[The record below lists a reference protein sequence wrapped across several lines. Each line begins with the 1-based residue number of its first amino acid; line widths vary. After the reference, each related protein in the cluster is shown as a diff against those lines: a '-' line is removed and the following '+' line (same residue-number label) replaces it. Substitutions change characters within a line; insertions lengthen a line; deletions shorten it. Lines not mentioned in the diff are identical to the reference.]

1 MDVFVAR
8 QPILDSARKLCGY
21 ELLFR
26 SSLDNVFQAMDGDKA
41 TAELL
46 GHSFV
51 LIGKP
56 KLTGKLR
63 AHINFSAAMVQREV
77 PKLVPADDIV
87 VELLLQEP
95 IAPAVVDRCREL
107 VDAGYHLALDDY
119 DGTQDVGELVELAHY
134 VKVDVQA
141 LDAADIQRIGD
152 SLRDRPVQ
160 IIAKRVESDAEFE
173 QCREAGC
180 SLFQGFFFARP
191 QMVKGISP
199 RSGRSMSMLALMAE
213 LGSAE
218 FDLGRAQ
225 KLIRTDLA
233 LSYKLLRYINSA
245 FFSLPREIRSIS
257 QAVML
262 LGSANVQ
269 RFVSIALLTQLG
281 DNRPDEMLK
290 LSILRA
296 RFCEL
301 MAPERADE
309 AFTLGLFSVLDAIVD
324 APMATALEDLPL
336 AGELRLALT
345 ENTGPLAAYLELAR
359 AYHDADWLTVGRLT
373 RRLKLDESLLP
384 GYYREAVGWADAMFD
399 LDAP

>member
-8 QPILDSARKLCGY
+8 QPILDTARKLCGY

-26 SSLDNVFQAMDGDKA
+26 SSLDNVFMSMDGDKA
-41 TAELL
+41 TAELV

-56 KLTGKLR
+56 RLTGKLR
-63 AHINFSAAMVQREV
+63 AFINFSAAMIQRDV
-77 PKLVPADDIV
+77 PSLLPADDIV
-87 VELLLQEP
+87 VELLLEGP
-95 IAPAVVDRCREL
+95 VTAAL
-107 VDAGYHLALDDY
+107 VDHCRALVAAGYHLALDNY
-119 DGTQDVGELVELAHY
+119 DGTQDVGELADLAHY
-134 VKVDVQA
+134 VKIDAQA
-141 LDAADIQRIGD
+141 LDPADIQRIGD
-152 SLRDRPVQ
+152 SLRDHPAQ
-160 IIAKRVESDAEFE
+160 IIAKRVESEAEFE
-173 QCREAGC
+173 VCREAGC
-180 SLFQGFFFARP
+180 TLFQGFFFARP

-213 LGSAE
+213 LSSAE

-245 FFSLPREIRSIS
+245 FFSLPSEIRSIS

-309 AFTLGLFSVLDAIVD
+309 VFTLGLFSVLDAIVD

-359 AYHDADWLTVGRLT
+359 AYHAADWLTVGRLT

-399 LDAP
+399 LEAP